1 MEKGLTPYQKGII
14 IDMASEHFECGHP
27 MVDYDEIIACMNNE
41 DELKDVAEQAAEFY
55 QDVVSDGA
63 PAFFDEYSDDDD
75 IATDNIDD
83 GIDSSFDDEFD
94 DDLDD
99 SDFAEEDKDIDDGM
113 SMSFNDDFLES
124 SKSDKDNRLNESVS
138 DKLKKLNEK
147 FATKEEKKPL
157 KEDVEPYEGELVV
170 SEDGDRCYTSAEKLL
185 KDLNDRDIW
194 PQDHSL
200 EGIAKDHDTADYWRY
215 YPSVAEYVKKDILNP
230 WQWDGIPREG
240 VDIASATIDM
250 KSHNVSFVLGVMP
263 DEAPEFYDELY
274 DMVDRGHFVQD
285 DENAFTC
292 PEHWYWLNE
301 DA

>member
-1 MEKGLTPYQKGII
+1 MKKKLHEGLTSYQKGII
-14 IDMASEHFECGHP
+14 IDMASEEHP
-27 MVDYDEIIACMNNE
+27 MADYDEIIACMNN
-41 DELKDVAEQAAEFY
+41 DSDLKDVAEEAAEFY
-55 QDVVSDGA
+55 QDIVSNGA
-63 PAFFDEYSDDDD
+63 PAFFDEFDDD
-75 IATDNIDD
+75 IVIDD
-83 GIDSSFDDEFD
+83 KDDDGLDSSFDDEFD
-94 DDLDD
+94 DDLDE
-99 SDFAEEDKDIDDGM
+99 SDFFEDDDYDDDGM
-113 SMSFNDDFLES
+113 SMSFNDDFFES
-124 SKSDKDNRLNESVS
+124 SKNNKDNKLNESVS

-170 SEDGDRCYTSAEKLL
+170 SEDGDRCYTNAEKLL

-194 PQDHSL
+194 PNDHSL
-200 EGIAKDHDTADYWRY
+200 KGIAKDHDTADYWRY

-250 KSHNVSFVLGVMP
+250 KSHSVSFVLGVMP